1 MGEHS
6 LTDREAAVDRGQE
19 QERDQDEIRA
29 GRERRLALA
38 DDIRKL
44 EAVRERLVAVEEV
57 AQTYLEGHHMRVR
70 LENLKLN
77 KVVEDLDEELRDLY
91 DRSAHP
97 RGT

>member
-1 MGEHS
+1 VV
-6 LTDREAAVDRGQE
+6 VDRGQGQQRDRE
-19 QERDQDEIRA
+19 QVRA
-29 GRERRLALA
+29 GRDRRLAMA

-44 EAVRERLVAVEEV
+44 ETVRERLVAVEEV
-57 AQTYLEGHHMRVR
+57 AQTYPEGHDMRLR

>member
-1 MGEHS
+1 M
-6 LTDREAAVDRGQE
+6 DRGQE
-19 QERDQDEIRA
+19 QERDQDRVRA
-29 GRERRLALA
+29 GRERRMAMA

-44 EAVRERLVAVEEV
+44 ETVRERLVALEEV
-57 AQTYLEGHHMRVR
+57 AQTYPEGHHMRVR

-77 KVVEDLDEELRDLY
+77 KVVEDLDEELRNLY

>member
-1 MGEHS
+1 M
-6 LTDREAAVDRGQE
+6 DRGQE
-19 QERDQDEIRA
+19 QERDQEQVRA

-38 DDIRKL
+38 EEVRKL
-44 EAVRERLVAVEEV
+44 EAVRERLVAVDEV
-57 AQTYLEGHHMRVR
+57 TETLPEGHHMRVR

-77 KVVEDLDEELRDLY
+77 SIVEDLDEELRDLY

>member
-1 MGEHS
+1 M
-6 LTDREAAVDRGQE
+6 DRGQE
-19 QERDQDEIRA
+19 QERAQEQVRA
-29 GRERRLALA
+29 GRERRMAMA

-44 EAVRERLVAVEEV
+44 ETVRERLVAVEEV
-57 AQTYLEGHHMRVR
+57 AQTYPEGHDMRLR

>member
-1 MGEHS
+1 M
-6 LTDREAAVDRGQE
+6 DRGQQ
-19 QERDQDEIRA
+19 QERDQDRVRA
-29 GRERRLALA
+29 GKERRTAMA

-44 EAVRERLVAVEEV
+44 ETVRERLVAVEEV
-57 AQTYLEGHHMRVR
+57 AQTYPEGHHMRVR

-77 KVVEDLDEELRDLY
+77 KVVEDLDEDLRDLY

>member
-1 MGEHS
+1 
-6 LTDREAAVDRGQE
+6 VDRGQE
-19 QERDQDEIRA
+19 QERAQEQVRA
-29 GRERRLALA
+29 GRERRMAMA

-44 EAVRERLVAVEEV
+44 ETVRERLVAVEEV
-57 AQTYLEGHHMRVR
+57 AQTYPEGHHMRVR

>member
-1 MGEHS
+1 M
-6 LTDREAAVDRGQE
+6 DRGQE
-19 QERDQDEIRA
+19 QERDQDQVRA
-29 GRERRLALA
+29 GKERRMAMA

-44 EAVRERLVAVEEV
+44 ETVRERLVAVEEV
-57 AQTYLEGHHMRVR
+57 AQTYPEGHHMRVR

>member
-1 MGEHS
+1 M
-6 LTDREAAVDRGQE
+6 DRGQE
-19 QERDQDEIRA
+19 QERDQEQVRA
-29 GRERRLALA
+29 GRERRLAMA

-44 EAVRERLVAVEEV
+44 ETVRERLVALEEV
-57 AQTYLEGHHMRVR
+57 AQTYPEGHHMRVR

>member
-1 MGEHS
+1 M
-6 LTDREAAVDRGQE
+6 DRGQE
-19 QERDQDEIRA
+19 QERDQDRVRA
-29 GRERRLALA
+29 GKERRMAMA

-44 EAVRERLVAVEEV
+44 ETVRERLVAVEEV
-57 AQTYLEGHHMRVR
+57 TQTYPEGHHMRVR

-77 KVVEDLDEELRDLY
+77 KVVEDIDEDLRGLY

>member
-1 MGEHS
+1 MCLAADPEV
-6 LTDREAAVDRGQE
+6 AVDRGQE
-19 QERDQDEIRA
+19 QERDQDVVRA
-29 GRERRLALA
+29 GRERRLAMA
-38 DDIRKL
+38 EDIRKL
-44 EAVRERLVAVEEV
+44 ETVRERLVAVEEV
-57 AQTYLEGHHMRVR
+57 AQTYPEGHHMRVR

>member
-1 MGEHS
+1 M
-6 LTDREAAVDRGQE
+6 DRGQE
-19 QERDQDEIRA
+19 QERDQDQVRA
-29 GRERRLALA
+29 GRERRMAMA

-44 EAVRERLVAVEEV
+44 ETVRERLVAVEEV
-57 AQTYLEGHHMRVR
+57 AQTYPEGHHMRVR

>member
-1 MGEHS
+1 M
-6 LTDREAAVDRGQE
+6 DRGQE
-19 QERDQDEIRA
+19 QERDQDQVRA
-29 GRERRLALA
+29 GKDRRMAMA
-38 DDIRKL
+38 DDIRRL

-57 AQTYLEGHHMRVR
+57 AQTYPEGHHMRVR
-70 LENLKLN
+70 LQNLELN

>member
-1 MGEHS
+1 M
-6 LTDREAAVDRGQE
+6 DRGQE
-19 QERDQDEIRA
+19 QERDQDEIKA
-29 GRERRLALA
+29 ARERRLAMA

-44 EAVRERLVAVEEV
+44 ETVRERLVAVEEV
-57 AQTYLEGHHMRVR
+57 SQTYPEGHHMRVR

>member
-1 MGEHS
+1 MYK
-6 LTDREAAVDRGQE
+6 GQE
-19 QERDQDEIRA
+19 QERDQDQVRA
-29 GRERRLALA
+29 GRERRLAMA
-38 DDIRKL
+38 DEVRKL

-57 AQTYLEGHHMRVR
+57 AQTYPEGHHTRVR

-77 KVVEDLDEELRDLY
+77 SMVEDLDKELRELY

>member
-1 MGEHS
+1 MCVAA
-6 LTDREAAVDRGQE
+6 DREAKVDRGRE
-19 QERDQDEIRA
+19 RERDEDEIRA

-38 DDIRKL
+38 EEVRNL

-57 AQTYLEGHHMRVR
+57 AQTYPEGHHVRVR

>member
-1 MGEHS
+1 M
-6 LTDREAAVDRGQE
+6 DRGQE
-19 QERDQDEIRA
+19 QERDQDRVRA
-29 GRERRLALA
+29 GKERRMAMA
-38 DDIRKL
+38 EDIRKL
-44 EAVRERLVAVEEV
+44 ETVRERLVAVEEV
-57 AQTYLEGHHMRVR
+57 AQTYPEGHHMRVR

>member
-1 MGEHS
+1 
-6 LTDREAAVDRGQE
+6 VDRGQE
-19 QERDQDEIRA
+19 QERDQDQVRA
-29 GRERRLALA
+29 GRERRMAMA
-38 DDIRKL
+38 DDISKL
-44 EAVRERLVAVEEV
+44 ETVRERLVAVEEV
-57 AQTYLEGHHMRVR
+57 AQTYPEGHHMRVR

>member
-1 MGEHS
+1 MC
-6 LTDREAAVDRGQE
+6 LAADRETVVDRGRE
-19 QERDQDEIRA
+19 QERDQDEVRA
-29 GRERRLALA
+29 ARERRLAMA

-44 EAVRERLVAVEEV
+44 ENVRERLVAVEEV
-57 AQTYLEGHHMRVR
+57 AQTYPEGHHMRVR

-77 KVVEDLDEELRDLY
+77 KVVDDLDEELRDLY

>member
-1 MGEHS
+1 V
-6 LTDREAAVDRGQE
+6 DREAVVDRGQG
-19 QERDQDEIRA
+19 QERDQEQVRA
-29 GRERRLALA
+29 GRERRLAMA

-44 EAVRERLVAVEEV
+44 ETVRERLVALEEV
-57 AQTYLEGHHMRVR
+57 AQTYPEGHHMRVR

>member
-1 MGEHS
+1 M
-6 LTDREAAVDRGQE
+6 DRGQE
-19 QERDQDEIRA
+19 QERDQDQVRA
-29 GRERRLALA
+29 GRERRLAMA

-44 EAVRERLVAVEEV
+44 ETVRERLVAVEEV
-57 AQTYLEGHHMRVR
+57 AQTYPEGHHMRVR

-77 KVVEDLDEELRDLY
+77 KVVEDLDEDLRELY

>member
-1 MGEHS
+1 M
-6 LTDREAAVDRGQE
+6 DRGQE
-19 QERDQDEIRA
+19 QERDQDRVRA
-29 GRERRLALA
+29 GKDRRMAMA

-44 EAVRERLVAVEEV
+44 ETVRERLVAVEEV
-57 AQTYLEGHHMRVR
+57 AQTYPEGHHMRVR
-70 LENLKLN
+70 LENLELN

>member
-1 MGEHS
+1 
-6 LTDREAAVDRGQE
+6 VDRDWD
-19 QERDQDEIRA
+19 QERDQDQVRA
-29 GRERRLALA
+29 GKDRRMAMA
-38 DDIRKL
+38 DDIRRL

-57 AQTYLEGHHMRVR
+57 AQTYPEGHHMRVR

-77 KVVEDLDEELRDLY
+77 RVVEDLDEDLRDLY

>member
-1 MGEHS
+1 M
-6 LTDREAAVDRGQE
+6 DRGQQ
-19 QERDQDEIRA
+19 QERDQDRVRA
-29 GRERRLALA
+29 GKERRMAMA

-44 EAVRERLVAVEEV
+44 ETVRERLVAVEEV
-57 AQTYLEGHHMRVR
+57 AQTYPEGHHMRVR

-77 KVVEDLDEELRDLY
+77 KVVEDLDEDLRDLY

>member
-1 MGEHS
+1 M
-6 LTDREAAVDRGQE
+6 DRGQE
-19 QERDQDEIRA
+19 QERDQDEVRA
-29 GRERRLALA
+29 SRERRLAMA

-57 AQTYLEGHHMRVR
+57 AQTYPEGHHMRVR

-77 KVVEDLDEELRDLY
+77 KVVEDLDEDLRDLY

>member
-1 MGEHS
+1 M
-6 LTDREAAVDRGQE
+6 DRGQGQQRDRE
-19 QERDQDEIRA
+19 QVRA
-29 GRERRLALA
+29 GRDRRLAMA

-44 EAVRERLVAVEEV
+44 ETVRERLVAVEEV
-57 AQTYLEGHHMRVR
+57 AQTYPEGHDMRLR

>member
-1 MGEHS
+1 M
-6 LTDREAAVDRGQE
+6 DRGQE
-19 QERDQDEIRA
+19 QERDQDQVRA
-29 GRERRLALA
+29 GRERRLAMA
-38 DDIRKL
+38 DDISKL
-44 EAVRERLVAVEEV
+44 ETVRERLVAVEEV
-57 AQTYLEGHHMRVR
+57 AQTYPEGHHMRVR

>member
-1 MGEHS
+1 
-6 LTDREAAVDRGQE
+6 LDRGHE
-19 QERDQDEIRA
+19 QERDQDQVRA
-29 GRERRLALA
+29 GRERRMTMA
-38 DDIRKL
+38 DDISKL
-44 EAVRERLVAVEEV
+44 ETVRERLVAVEEV
-57 AQTYLEGHHMRVR
+57 AQTYPEGHHMRVR

>member
-1 MGEHS
+1 M
-6 LTDREAAVDRGQE
+6 DRGQG
-19 QERDQDEIRA
+19 QERDQEQVRA
-29 GRERRLALA
+29 GRERRLAMA

-44 EAVRERLVAVEEV
+44 ETVRERLVALEEV
-57 AQTYLEGHHMRVR
+57 AQTYPEGHHMRVR

>member
-1 MGEHS
+1 
-6 LTDREAAVDRGQE
+6 VDRGKE
-19 QERDQDEIRA
+19 QERDQDQVRA
-29 GRERRLALA
+29 GRERRMTMA
-38 DDIRKL
+38 DDISKL
-44 EAVRERLVAVEEV
+44 EIVRERLVAVEEV
-57 AQTYLEGHHMRVR
+57 AQTYPEGHHMRVR

>member
-1 MGEHS
+1 M
-6 LTDREAAVDRGQE
+6 DRGQE
-19 QERDQDEIRA
+19 QERDQDQVRA
-29 GRERRLALA
+29 GRERRMTMA
-38 DDIRKL
+38 DDISKL
-44 EAVRERLVAVEEV
+44 ETVRERLVAVEEV
-57 AQTYLEGHHMRVR
+57 AQTYPEGHHMRVR